1 MKLLEAEIST
11 FIKRI
16 NYHYGEQKW
25 ERWREPVG
33 ELVRTILSQNTTDK
47 NSLGAYAKLIEKY
60 PTWEDLILAEE
71 EEIAEI
77 IRSGGLAN
85 IKAKKIKKALI
96 DIKKQRG
103 KIDLEFLADYDVE
116 KAEEYLVSI
125 DGVGP
130 KTAAC
135 VLIFSFNFPIMP
147 VDTHIH
153 RVSNRLGLVTTKNRE
168 KTHDLMKVLIP
179 PEEMYNFHLNI
190 ITHGRKVCKATRPKC
205 QDCFLNDICKYYK
218 ELEKND
224 S

>member
-1 MKLLEAEIST
+1 MTVKIST
-11 FIKRI
+11 FISRI
-16 NYHYGEQKW
+16 NAHYGEQKW
-25 ERWREPVG
+25 ARWREPVG

-47 NSLGAYAKLIEKY
+47 NSLRAYANLLKKY

-96 DIKKQRG
+96 EIKQQRG
-103 KIDLEFLADYDVE
+103 QIDLEFLADFNVQ
-116 KAEEYLVSI
+116 KAEEYLVAL

-135 VLIFSFNFPIMP
+135 VLIFSFNFPVMP

-153 RVSNRLGLVTTKNRE
+153 RVSNRLGMVSTKSRE
-168 KTHDLMKVLIP
+168 KTQELMKSLIP

-190 ITHGRKVCKATRPKC
+190 IEHGRKTCKAAKPKC
-205 QDCFLNDICKYYK
+205 YECFLNDICTFYETNKK
-218 ELEKND
+218 K
-224 S
+224 

>member
-1 MKLLEAEIST
+1 MTERISL
-11 FIKRI
+11 FISRI
-16 NYHYGEQKW
+16 NAHYGEQKW
-25 ERWREPVG
+25 TRWREPVG

-47 NSLGAYAKLIEKY
+47 NSLRAYADLIKKY
-60 PTWEDLILAEE
+60 PTWDDLILAKE

-96 DIKKQRG
+96 EIKQQRG
-103 KIDLEFLADYDVE
+103 KIDLEFLADFDVQ
-116 KAEEYLVSI
+116 KAEDYLVSL

-153 RVSNRLGLVTTKNRE
+153 RVSNRLGMVSTKTRE
-168 KTHDLMKVLIP
+168 KTHELMKSLIP

-190 ITHGRKVCKATRPKC
+190 IEHGRKVCKAGKPKC
-205 QDCFLNDICKYYK
+205 LECFLSDLCTYFNTKTG
-218 ELEKND
+218 N
-224 S
+224 